1 MYFESMKR
9 GNKDTMFTTLSQR
22 NHNVV
27 KRSQRCKTFYKVPKR
42 SEVCLDWYLSVSLS
56 MMQSF
61 VRKENKADTSLFA
74 FLMKKNCAALVM
86 PFIISLL

>member
-9 GNKDTMFTTLSQR
+9 GNKNKMFTTFSQR
-22 NHNVV
+22 NHSVV
-27 KRSQRCKTFYKVPKR
+27 KRSQRCKTFDKVPKR

-61 VRKENKADTSLFA
+61 VRKEK
-74 FLMKKNCAALVM
+74 
-86 PFIISLL
+86 